1 LNSRLLGA
9 KYNRM
14 AEATKTML
22 NSTKLPLIPLFKKPA
37 NTIFLFINY
46 CYFCSVNLQI
56 KKI

>member
-1 LNSRLLGA
+1 
-9 KYNRM
+9 M
-14 AEATKTML
+14 AEATKIML